1 MKWRTDVCIY
11 ECKLIYLFRFI
22 SPSFEREMLI
32 MYRSDPSRCVDCC
45 FHLYL
50 LFFLKKTWTVVRTF
64 EFSLCFDHANS
75 LWWLCS
81 VMMLGDGR
89 DCVYEV
95 IPFPEDYLRIC
106 QRGEERKGE
115 ETKGC
120 FSFRDKTLCRWTW
133 HRRFKPDYT
142 AINVLCVCPESLMS
156 RVLSLRTQQC
166 VIVSAIWLDS
176 SASLS
181 FN

>member
-11 ECKLIYLFRFI
+11 ECKPIYLFWFI

-32 MYRSDPSRCVDCC
+32 MYRCVDCWQQC
-45 FHLYL
+45 WL
-50 LFFLKKTWTVVRTF
+50 LFPSLPSFFFLKRLVVRTF
-64 EFSLCFDHANS
+64 EGSLCFDHANS

-95 IPFPEDYLRIC
+95 IPFPENYLRIC
-106 QRGEERKGE
+106 QRGEERKSE

-142 AINVLCVCPESLMS
+142 AINVLCVCP
-156 RVLSLRTQQC
+156 
-166 VIVSAIWLDS
+166 
-176 SASLS
+176 
-181 FN
+181 